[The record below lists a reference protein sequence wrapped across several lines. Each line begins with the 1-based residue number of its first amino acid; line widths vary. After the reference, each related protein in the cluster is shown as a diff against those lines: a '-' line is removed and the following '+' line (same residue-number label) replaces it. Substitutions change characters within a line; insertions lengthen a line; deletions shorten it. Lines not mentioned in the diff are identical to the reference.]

1 MLKSLPV
8 YDTPELT
15 SPEPYTPEE
24 FKFAAAL
31 EVDDVIALDVA
42 DAVAEVSDEIA
53 LDVAVAVALHS
64 VAGSAVSPIISNIPP
79 QPKHMNSNNP
89 IKVYVMHLA

>member
-1 MLKSLPV
+1 M
-8 YDTPELT
+8 
-15 SPEPYTPEE
+15 
-24 FKFAAAL
+24 
-31 EVDDVIALDVA
+31 IALD
-42 DAVAEVSDEIA
+42 VAEVSDEIA

>member
-24 FKFAAAL
+24 FTLAAAL
-31 EVDDVIALDVA
+31 AVDDAIALDVA

-53 LDVAVAVALHS
+53 LDVAAAVGQS
-64 VAGSAVSPIISNIPP
+64 VAGPAVSPIIRSIPP